1 MAKRKKRGQNLSIH
15 QFDEATQKQIQ
26 ETMDQERNSRG
37 EGLILSSVQLV
48 EDHFSVK
55 QKDDDI
61 NDRDT
66 DEVMPKIDD
75 PDDDEDNILSKK
87 VRATA
92 QPEISEPSGTPEL
105 NLGTKFDQVSIELEQ
120 AVIIEKKQDYTLIN
134 KLFKFLDKPAASED
148 PNEGLN
154 STLCGYFSKVV

>member
-1 MAKRKKRGQNLSIH
+1 
-15 QFDEATQKQIQ
+15 
-26 ETMDQERNSRG
+26 MDQERNSRG

-87 VRATA
+87 VRVTA
-92 QPEISEPSGTPEL
+92 
-105 NLGTKFDQVSIELEQ
+105 
-120 AVIIEKKQDYTLIN
+120 
-134 KLFKFLDKPAASED
+134 
-148 PNEGLN
+148 
-154 STLCGYFSKVV
+154 